1 MYYAFQRSMPL
12 QKIAS
17 LTLGTILHPDI
28 IYNVILE
35 DHIQL
40 LEKLNHIFYYNRD
53 N

>member
-1 MYYAFQRSMPL
+1 MYYAFERLMPL

-40 LEKLNHIFYYNRD
+40 LEK
-53 N
+53 